1 MSGADNPG
9 FVTTDD
15 ASLPAEQLQNGS
27 KPPPPVSTDKLEKPE
42 KPAVEREKW
51 DKGVE
56 FLMSCIALSVGL
68 GNVWKFPSTAFR
80 NGGGAFV
87 IPYLIVLLVVGR
99 PIYYLEMVMGQFSSR
114 GSVKVYDVSPIMRG
128 IGIAQMVS
136 ICVVIVYYAAT
147 IATAIRFFVA
157 SFESPLPWAS
167 CDVSWTGLNC
177 VNSSNTGPTP
187 AFNNSL
193 PVRTSAELYYTHS
206 VTGEGL
212 LVEGEFG
219 VPDWKLTLCLL
230 FIWVAMTIM
239 MVKGIRG
246 SGKVAYFLALFPYVV
261 LISFAIYA
269 FTLDGAGAGLKY
281 FITPDWDEL
290 LNADVWKEAVSQ
302 CFFSLSICFGGVIAF
317 SSYNNFSNNIYRDAM
332 IISWLDT
339 FTSLLSGALVFS
351 IIGHLGHLTNETD
364 YTKVVKPGS
373 GLTFI
378 TYPDALAKFEHVP
391 NLFALLFFF
400 MLLTLGV
407 GSCTGLINSVMT
419 ALQDSTPR
427 LKSWKTVVTIGV
439 LGFALGL
446 LFVTPSGS
454 KMLDYFDY
462 YGVQFVTLT
471 SAIFELFAFCWLY
484 GIRKLCRDIQFML
497 NRRTGFLWR
506 FCWKLLTPV
515 MLIVVLI
522 IGLVK
527 SQRPQGIDDVYHVL
541 GWCIYVGAL
550 VPIPVWAWLAVR
562 KRNESTLKKRIV
574 AASKPLSDWGPES
587 LEVRK
592 QYLEFCS
599 NYQPLESRW
608 SRLRRVLHRNDKTYR
623 VSV

>member
-1 MSGADNPG
+1 MAGADNPA
-9 FVTTDD
+9 FVPNSDD
-15 ASLPAEQLQNGS
+15 GASVPQQNG
-27 KPPPPVSTDKLEKPE
+27 VAAAEKPE
-42 KPAVEREKW
+42 KPERQQW
-51 DKGVE
+51 NNGVE

-147 IATAIRFFVA
+147 IATAIRFFIA
-157 SFESPLPWAS
+157 SFESPLPWSS
-167 CDVSWTGLNC
+167 CDVTWTGYNC
-177 VNSSNTGPTP
+177 VNSSNSGPTES
-187 AFNNSL
+187 FDNSL
-193 PVRTSAELYYTHS
+193 PVKTSAELFYTHS

-212 LVEGEFG
+212 LAEGEFG
-219 VPDWKLTLCLL
+219 APDWKLTLCLL
-230 FIWVAMTIM
+230 FIWVAMTFM
-239 MVKGIRG
+239 MIKGIRG

-269 FTLDGAGAGLKY
+269 FTLEGAGEGLKY
-281 FITPDWDEL
+281 FITPDWDKL
-290 LNADVWKEAVSQ
+290 LDANVWKEAVSQ

-339 FTSLLSGALVFS
+339 FTSLLSGSLVFA

-364 YTKVVKPGS
+364 YTKVVYPGS

-400 MLLTLGV
+400 MLLVLGV
-407 GSCTGLINSVMT
+407 GSCTGLINSVIT
-419 ALQDSTPR
+419 ALHDSTPR
-427 LKSWKTVVTIGV
+427 LRTWKTVVVISV

-446 LFVTPSGS
+446 LFVTPSS
-454 KMLDYFDY
+454 AKMLDYFDY
-462 YGVQFVTLT
+462 YAVQFVTLT
-471 SAIFELFAFCWLY
+471 SGIFELIAFCWLY
-484 GIRKLCRDIQFML
+484 GFRNVARDIQFML
-497 NRRTGFLWR
+497 KRRTGMMWQACWR
-506 FCWKLLTPV
+506 FVTPL
-515 MLIVVLI
+515 MLVVVLV
-522 IGLVK
+522 IGLVQ
-527 SQRPQGIDDVYHVL
+527 SQRPQGIGDVYHVF
-541 GWCIYVGAL
+541 GWLIYVAAL
-550 VPIPVWAWLAVR
+550 VPIPLWGWFALR
-562 KRNESTLKKRIV
+562 KRTESTLWKRVV
-574 AASKPLSDWGPES
+574 AATKPLSDWGPED

-592 QYLEFCS
+592 RYLEFCD
-599 NYQPLESRW
+599 NYEPLESRW
-608 SRLRRVLHRNDKTYR
+608 SRVRKLVRRRPKTYR

>member
-1 MSGADNPG
+1 MSGADNPAFIPTEDG
-9 FVTTDD
+9 VPVSVEPPTDV
-15 ASLPAEQLQNGS
+15 
-27 KPPPPVSTDKLEKPE
+27 KPPLATVEKSTEKEP
-42 KPAVEREKW
+42 VEREKW

-114 GSVKVYDVSPIMRG
+114 GSVKVYDVSPVMRG

-167 CDVSWTGLNC
+167 CDVSWTGVNC
-177 VNSSNTGPTP
+177 IDSSNAGPAP
-187 AFNNSL
+187 QFNNSL
-193 PVRTSAELYYTHS
+193 PVKTSAELFYTHS

-212 LVEGEFG
+212 LEAGEFG
-219 VPDWKLTLCLL
+219 APDWKLTLCLL
-230 FIWVAMTIM
+230 FIWVAMTVM

-261 LISFAIYA
+261 LISFAVYA
-269 FTLDGAGAGLKY
+269 FTLEGAGEGLKY

-373 GLTFI
+373 GLTFV

-407 GSCTGLINSVMT
+407 GSCTGLINSVLT
-419 ALQDSTPR
+419 AMHDATPR
-427 LKSWKTVVTIGV
+427 LKSWKTVVVMGV
-439 LGFALGL
+439 IGFALGL

-484 GIRKLCRDIQFML
+484 GIRNLTRDIQFML
-497 NRRTGFLWR
+497 QRRTGFLWR
-506 FCWKLLTPV
+506 FCWRFLTPI
-515 MLIVVLI
+515 MLIVVLV

-527 SQRPQGIDDVYHVL
+527 SQRPQGIDDIYHVF
-541 GWCIYVGAL
+541 GWCIYVAAL
-550 VPIPVWAWLAVR
+550 VPIPLWAWFAIR
-562 KRNESTLKKRIV
+562 KRNETTLKKRII
-574 AASKPLSDWGPES
+574 ASTKPLSDWGPES

>member
-1 MSGADNPG
+1 MSGTDNPG
-9 FVTTDD
+9 FVTSDD
-15 ASLPAEQLQNGS
+15 GGLPAQNGA
-27 KPPPPVSTDKLEKPE
+27 KPTSPSAQLEKLEKP
-42 KPAVEREKW
+42 PAAEREKW

-99 PIYYLEMVMGQFSSR
+99 PIYYLEMMMGQFSSR

-157 SFESPLPWAS
+157 SFGSPLPWAS
-167 CDVSWTGLNC
+167 CDVSWTGGFNC

-193 PVRTSAELYYTHS
+193 PVKTSAELYYTHS

-212 LVEGEFG
+212 LTAGEFG

-269 FTLDGAGAGLKY
+269 FTLEGAGQGLKY
-281 FITPDWDEL
+281 FITPDWDQL

-407 GSCTGLINSVMT
+407 GSCTGLINSVLT
-419 ALQDSTPR
+419 ALHDSTPR

-484 GIRKLCRDIQFML
+484 GIRKLTRDIQFML
-497 NRRTGFLWR
+497 KRRTGFLWR
-506 FCWKLLTPV
+506 FCWKLLTPA
-515 MLIVVLI
+515 MLIVVLV

-550 VPIPVWAWLAVR
+550 VPIPVWAWFAIR
-562 KRNESTLKKRIV
+562 KRNESSLKMRIV
-574 AASKPLSDWGPES
+574 AASKPLADWGPES

-599 NYQPLESRW
+599 NYQPMDSRW
-608 SRLRRVLHRNDKTYR
+608 TRLRRVLHRNDKTYR